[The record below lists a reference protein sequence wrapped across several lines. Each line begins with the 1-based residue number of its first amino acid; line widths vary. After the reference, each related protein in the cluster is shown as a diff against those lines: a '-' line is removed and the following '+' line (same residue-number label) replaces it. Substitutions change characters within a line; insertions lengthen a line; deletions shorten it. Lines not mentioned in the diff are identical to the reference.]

1 MNEIIEIETEDIVF
15 VWRQDSKGIEE
26 IILPVIPLTVMIE
39 DDAAYTAKI
48 ILTPIENKDN

>member
-1 MNEIIEIETEDIVF
+1 MNETIEIETKDIVF
-15 VWRQDSKGIEE
+15 VWRKDSKGIEE
-26 IILPVIPLTVMIE
+26 IILPVIPSTVMIE